1 MKVTLALLAEP
12 KTGGWPTYTAH
23 LYHGLVSAGADV
35 QLVRLGNKT
44 EKTSRDFGRGIT
56 YRNVDRLA
64 LNFLAANSHMIV
76 TALDKKHAP
85 ACPSR
90 AALVVLHDP
99 TELTK
104 DTEAIWRRHRIA
116 TIRATNQR
124 ILHDIDIPNTFI
136 PHPYARSPHITPHP
150 PAHAV
155 AFSRLDWDKNTH
167 IIAEA
172 NLNLPPDKQVRI
184 HGTANT
190 IYTHHKVTSIDPEWE
205 RNYAGPWPARSSL
218 WESVNIAAAG
228 TYAVDLSAI
237 SKDGGGTQYS
247 FLEAFDA
254 GTPLIIHDK
263 WLTGDPTKDTI
274 APYVHAAVKD
284 PAALTDALLTPPQ
297 PKDPSPLLETHD
309 AIRVAREYLAL
320 IEPT

>member
-1 MKVTLALLAEP
+1 MNITLALLAEP

-23 LYHGLVSAGADV
+23 LYHGLLAAGADV

-64 LNFLAANSHMIV
+64 LNFLASRTHMIV

-99 TELTK
+99 TELTS
-104 DTEAIWRRHRIA
+104 DTEPVWRQHRIV
-116 TIRATNQR
+116 TIRSTNQK
-124 ILHDIDIPNTFI
+124 ILENIDIPNTFI
-136 PHPYARSPHITPHP
+136 PHPYARSPHITPYP
-150 PAHAV
+150 QAHAV
-155 AFSRLDWDKNTH
+155 AFSRLDWDKNSH

-172 NLNLPPDKQVRI
+172 NLLLPPDKQTRI

-190 IYTHHKVTSIDPEWE
+190 IYTHHKITSLDPAWE

-218 WESVNIAAAG
+218 WESVNIAASG
-228 TYAVDLSAI
+228 RYAVDLSVI

-254 GTPLIIHDK
+254 GTPLIIHQK
-263 WLTGDPTKDTI
+263 WLTGDPDKDTI
-274 APYVHAAVKD
+274 APYVHAAVTD
-284 PAALTDALLTPPQ
+284 AETLSEALTIPPAATNPSSLLN
-297 PKDPSPLLETHD
+297 THD
-309 AIRVAREYLAL
+309 ATLIAHQYINL
-320 IEPT
+320 IENP